1 MGIVNL
7 RKYRLLLIIFIV
19 ISIILFSLYLG
30 VENFRK
36 FVDEKVIKKEV
47 EENSSKSTYLLTGNK
62 YNVIPTLDN
71 IYTVQSGQLKS
82 YDKYGIEKNSE
93 RVSISNPIFDSS
105 DKYATISEKQ
115 SISFYLLEDGKVKWE
130 KKVDTPIVGIKVNK
144 NGYVAVMSENNI
156 YKAVVTVFNNK
167 GDKLFKT
174 YVSDSYGMSASI
186 SNDNKYLVI
195 GSVNYS
201 KTIANSNIKIV
212 SMEKAKTDPDG
223 AIINEYN
230 IGKLL
235 IDIKIKDGGEVIGQ
249 FSNSITRFGILD
261 KKEEEIYKL
270 ESNVEFVDINNNN
283 NIALIEKKV
292 ENENNSKFYL
302 KIINAY
308 GKQVSIYDLDDK
320 LPKEILCR
328 NDTIGINMNNGINI
342 YTENGWLKKKYKSST
357 TEIRDFNLSDSIL
370 TVIYRDKYEVIGI

>member
-47 EENSSKSTYLLTGNK
+47 EENSSKSTYLLTGSK
-62 YNVIPTLDN
+62 SNVIPTLDN

-357 TEIRDFNLSDSIL
+357 EIRDFNLSDSIL

>member
-19 ISIILFSLYLG
+19 ILIILFSLYLG

-62 YNVIPTLDN
+62 SNVIPTLDN

-93 RVSISNPIFDSS
+93 RDSISNPIFDSS

-357 TEIRDFNLSDSIL
+357 EIRDFNLSDSIL

>member
-30 VENFRK
+30 IENFRK

-62 YNVIPTLDN
+62 SNVIPTLDN

-235 IDIKIKDGGEVIGQ
+235 IDIKIKDGGEVISQ

-357 TEIRDFNLSDSIL
+357 EIRDFNLSDSIL

>member
-62 YNVIPTLDN
+62 SNVIPTLEN

-93 RVSISNPIFDSS
+93 RVSISNPIFDLS

-115 SISFYLLEDGKVKWE
+115 SISFYLLEDGKVKWG

-270 ESNVEFVDINNNN
+270 ESNVELVDINNNN

-357 TEIRDFNLSDSIL
+357 EIRDFNLSDSIL

>member
-19 ISIILFSLYLG
+19 ILIILFSLYLG

-62 YNVIPTLDN
+62 SNVIPTLDN

-357 TEIRDFNLSDSIL
+357 EIRDFNLSDSIL

>member
-62 YNVIPTLDN
+62 SNVIPTLDN

-357 TEIRDFNLSDSIL
+357 EIRDFNLSDSIL
-370 TVIYRDKYEVIGI
+370 TIIYRDKYEVIGI

>member
-62 YNVIPTLDN
+62 SNVIPTLDN

-270 ESNVEFVDINNNN
+270 ESNVELVDINNNN

-357 TEIRDFNLSDSIL
+357 EIRDFNLSDSIL

>member
-7 RKYRLLLIIFIV
+7 KKYRLLLIIFIV

-47 EENSSKSTYLLTGNK
+47 EENSSKSTYLLTGSK
-62 YNVIPTLDN
+62 SNVIPTLDN

-357 TEIRDFNLSDSIL
+357 EIRDFNLSDSIL

>member
-47 EENSSKSTYLLTGNK
+47 EENSSKSTYLLTGSK
-62 YNVIPTLDN
+62 SNVIPTLEN

-357 TEIRDFNLSDSIL
+357 EIRDFNLSDSIL

>member
-62 YNVIPTLDN
+62 SNVIPTLEN

-270 ESNVEFVDINNNN
+270 ESNVELVDINNNN

-357 TEIRDFNLSDSIL
+357 EIRDFNLSDSIL